1 MKKHIFP
8 PEIIEFSSENHFV
21 KHHSSSRIIYQI
33 SIASLLCAMA
43 VLPFIPI
50 DITTQARGVIRTP
63 SENTLLQTTL
73 SGEIERTIVT
83 ENRRVRQGDTLLLL
97 RADQLNDE
105 IASLRAKL
113 KDNLTNMADIDLLIS
128 NKSPKAYRFLSE
140 YYEFLTKKSEL
151 TTRVDFAAKEVKRSE
166 TLFQKSVIS
175 EADYLLERN
184 RYETALKQRELS
196 LNEYRNRWQIE
207 KKRMELDNLDLIS
220 RIARLIQS
228 KRSYVVLA
236 PADGYII
243 QTSGLKVGSFINSGQ
258 TIGLLSQDEN
268 LIAECYIK
276 PSDIGFIRLNQR
288 VKFQIDAFN
297 YREWGTVEGKVV
309 EISNDVFVL
318 SPNESVFRVRCKL
331 NRDFLVLRNNYRGN
345 LKKGMSLTGQ
355 FFLTKRTLSQLFF
368 DKIDNWMNPNLT
380 K

>member
-1 MKKHIFP
+1 
-8 PEIIEFSSENHFV
+8 
-21 KHHSSSRIIYQI
+21 
-33 SIASLLCAMA
+33 
-43 VLPFIPI
+43 
-50 DITTQARGVIRTP
+50 
-63 SENTLLQTTL
+63 
-73 SGEIERTIVT
+73 
-83 ENRRVRQGDTLLLL
+83 
-97 RADQLNDE
+97 
-105 IASLRAKL
+105 
-113 KDNLTNMADIDLLIS
+113 
-128 NKSPKAYRFLSE
+128 
-140 YYEFLTKKSEL
+140 
-151 TTRVDFAAKEVKRSE
+151 
-166 TLFQKSVIS
+166 
-175 EADYLLERN
+175 
-184 RYETALKQRELS
+184 
-196 LNEYRNRWQIE
+196 
-207 KKRMELDNLDLIS
+207 MELDNLDLIS